1 MPKYGNI
8 IYFIFEMQSSTSS
21 NNKDK
26 VTYFGVININEN
38 GRNIGAVDIW
48 RSLITKKLFCEE
60 KRLGILDITDKIGM
74 PQIKDEEVWTVAVNR
89 FRKGKDRWKLISVIK
104 EGKNEFV
111 DTDEESKVMVE
122 TLDYKIKDNEWWSFS
137 VSDNVNKS
145 IEITKELNQYD
156 K

>member
-1 MPKYGNI
+1 
-8 IYFIFEMQSSTSS
+8 MQSSTSS

-111 DTDEESKVMVE
+111 DTDEESKVIVE
-122 TLDYKIKDNEWWSFS
+122 TADYKIKDNEWWSFS